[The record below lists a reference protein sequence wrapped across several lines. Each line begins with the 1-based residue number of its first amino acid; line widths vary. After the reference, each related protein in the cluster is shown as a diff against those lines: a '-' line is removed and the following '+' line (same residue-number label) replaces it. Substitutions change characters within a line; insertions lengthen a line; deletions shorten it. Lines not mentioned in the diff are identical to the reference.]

1 MDLLQRQQQKQQQK
15 HAPLADRLRP
25 KFLEDVVGQ
34 DAVLAP
40 GKPLRR
46 LIEADRVPSL
56 ILFGPPGTGKTT
68 IAHVIAEHTNRA
80 FRKLSA
86 VTSGVKE
93 LREVVEEAKQALLY
107 DQVRTI
113 LFIDEIHRFNKSQQ
127 DALLPHVE
135 DGTLTLIGA
144 TTENPF
150 FEVNK
155 ALLSRCQVVELTWLS
170 TEALEKVLDRALSDT
185 ERGLG
190 MYAVTLDAD
199 ARALLLASSGGDA
212 RVLLNSLE
220 IAVLSTPPVNG
231 RIRLT
236 KEDMAESMQKKRI
249 QYDKGEEEH
258 YNTISAFIKS
268 VRGSDPD
275 AAIYYLARMLAGG
288 EDPLFIARR
297 LVILASEDIGNAQPL
312 GLVQAV
318 SCYQGVSQIGMP
330 EARILLAQTT
340 TFLASSPKSN
350 ASYLAIDEALRTVRE
365 NPPADIPP
373 YLKDAHYS
381 GAKALGRG
389 LTYRYPHNDPSGYV
403 LQNYLPDE
411 IMGKTFYHPVDRG
424 GEARLKQYLESLPKQ
439 ERPAAEEDR
448 Q

>member
-1 MDLLQRQQQKQQQK
+1 MDLLQRQQQKEQRK
-15 HAPLADRLRP
+15 NAPLADRLRP
-25 KFLEDVVGQ
+25 QTLEDVVGQ
-34 DAVLAP
+34 DAVLAA

-46 LIEADRVPSL
+46 LIDADRVPSL

-68 IAHVIAEHTNRA
+68 IAHVIAMKTRRA

-86 VTSGVKE
+86 VTCGVKE

-107 DQVRTI
+107 DRTQTI

-155 ALLSRCQVVELTWLS
+155 ALLSRCQLIELTWLS

-185 ERGLG
+185 KEGLG
-190 MYAVTLDAD
+190 AFSVTLDAD
-199 ARALLLASSGGDA
+199 ARQVLLASSGGDA

-220 IAVLSTPPVNG
+220 IAVLSTPPVQG
-231 RIRLT
+231 KVHLT
-236 KEDMAESMQKKRI
+236 KADVAESMQKKRV
-249 QYDKGEEEH
+249 QYDKGDEEH

-297 LVILASEDIGNAQPL
+297 LVILASEDIGNAEPL

-350 ASYLAIDEALRTVRE
+350 ASYVAIDEALRLVHE
-365 NPPADIPP
+365 NPPADIPS

-381 GAKALGRG
+381 GAEALGRG
-389 LTYRYPHNDPSGYV
+389 LTYRYPHNYPSGYV

-411 IMGKTFYHPVDRG
+411 IMGKTFYHPVGRG
-424 GEARLKQYLESLPKQ
+424 AEARLKEYLARLPMDKTS
-439 ERPAAEEDR
+439 AEKNGD

>member
-1 MDLLQRQQQKQQQK
+1 MDLLQRQQQNEQRKN
-15 HAPLADRLRP
+15 APLADRLRP
-25 KFLEDVVGQ
+25 KTLDDVVGQ

-68 IAHVIAEHTNRA
+68 IAHVIAERTNRA

-93 LREVVEEAKQALLY
+93 LREVVDEAKQALLF

-185 ERGLG
+185 TMGLG
-190 MYAVTLDAD
+190 AYAVTLDAD

-236 KEDMAESMQKKRI
+236 KEDMAESMQKKRV
-249 QYDKGEEEH
+249 QYDKGDEEH

-297 LVILASEDIGNAQPL
+297 LVILASEDIGNAQPM

-350 ASYLAIDEALRTVRE
+350 ASYVAIDEALRTVRE
-365 NPPADIPP
+365 DPPADIPP

-389 LTYRYPHNDPSGYV
+389 LTYRYPHNYPSGYV

-424 GEARLKQYLESLPKQ
+424 AEVRLKNYLESLPKH
-439 ERPAAEEDR
+439 ERAADEDDR
-448 Q
+448 E

>member
-1 MDLLQRQQQKQQQK
+1 MDLLQRQQQKEQRK
-15 HAPLADRLRP
+15 NAPLADRLRP
-25 KFLEDVVGQ
+25 QTLEDVVGQ

-46 LIEADRVPSL
+46 LIDADRVPSL

-68 IAHVIAEHTNRA
+68 IAHVIAKKTRRA

-86 VTSGVKE
+86 VTCGVKE

-107 DQVRTI
+107 ERVQTI

-155 ALLSRCQVVELTWLS
+155 ALLSRCQVIELTWLS
-170 TEALEKVLDRALSDT
+170 TEALEKVLERALSDSKA
-185 ERGLG
+185 GLG
-190 MYAVTLDAD
+190 AFSVTLDAD
-199 ARALLLASSGGDA
+199 ARQVLLASSGGDA

-220 IAVLSTPPVNG
+220 IAVLSTPPVQG
-231 RIRLT
+231 EVHLT
-236 KEDMAESMQKKRI
+236 KADVAESMQKKRI
-249 QYDKGEEEH
+249 QYDKGDEEH

-297 LVILASEDIGNAQPL
+297 LVILASEDIGNAEPL

-350 ASYLAIDEALRTVRE
+350 ASYVAIDEALRLVHE
-365 NPPADIPP
+365 NPPADIPS
-373 YLKDAHYS
+373 YLKDAHYN
-381 GAKALGRG
+381 GAEALGRG
-389 LTYRYPHNDPSGYV
+389 LTYRYPHNYPSGYV

-411 IMGKTFYHPVDRG
+411 IMGKTFYHPVGRG
-424 GEARLKQYLESLPKQ
+424 VEARLKEYLARLPKDKTL
-439 ERPAAEEDR
+439 AEENGD